1 MTSATERGYARELDR
16 RDPLASFRRRFI
28 VDDPD
33 LIYLDGNSLG
43 RLPKAT
49 ATRLKDLIE
58 QEWGQQLI
66 RGWNQGWMEAPER
79 IGSKIAQLIGARADE
94 VIVADSTSINL
105 FKLAVAALQAQPDR
119 HKIVT
124 DDLNFPSD
132 HHVLQGIQALLQR
145 PVEIHVARSPDGI
158 HGPLDA
164 LYEAIDRH
172 TALVTL
178 SHVAYKTSYAYD
190 LQTMTERAQHQGA
203 FMLWD
208 LSHSVGSLPVRLND
222 CAVPLAVGC
231 TYKHLNG
238 GPGAPAFLYVRRD
251 LQLRLANPIPGWM
264 GKRNVFD
271 FDPTYQPDQGI
282 RRFLTGT
289 PSILSL
295 CAIEPAIEL
304 FLEAGMERVREK
316 SVLQTEYLIELWR
329 AWLAPLGFS
338 LNSPLESASR
348 GAHVS
353 LGHPHGLSIDQA
365 LIQEMK
371 VIPDFRP
378 PDTLRF
384 GACPLYTSFEDIFEG
399 MSRLRTTVI
408 EKRFEKYTQAPL
420 VT

>member
-1 MTSATERGYARELDR
+1 MTDPTEREYARQLDR
-16 RDPLASFRRRFI
+16 QDPLSSFRQRFTL
-28 VDDPD
+28 DDPD

-43 RLPKAT
+43 KLPKAT
-49 ATRLKDLIE
+49 AQRLQQLIE

-66 RGWNQGWMEAPER
+66 RGWNQGWMEAPQR
-79 IGSKIAQLIGARADE
+79 VGAKIAQLIGARADE
-94 VIVADSTSINL
+94 VIVADSTSVNL

-119 HKIVT
+119 HRIVT

-132 HHVLQGIQALLQR
+132 HHVLQGIQALLHR
-145 PVEIHVARSPDGI
+145 PVEIHVAKSPDGI
-158 HGPLDA
+158 HGPLDK
-164 LYEAIDRH
+164 LHDAIDRH

-190 LQTMTERAQHQGA
+190 LRAMTERARRQRA
-203 FMLWD
+203 LMLWD
-208 LSHSVGSLPVRLND
+208 LSHSVGSLPIGLNE
-222 CAVPLAVGC
+222 CEVPLAVGC

-238 GPGAPAFLYVRRD
+238 GPGAPAFLYVRSD
-251 LQLRLANPIPGWM
+251 MQPRLTNPIPGWM
-264 GKRNVFD
+264 GKLNVFD
-271 FDPTYQPDQGI
+271 FDPTYLPDPGI

-289 PSILSL
+289 PPILSL
-295 CAIEPAIEL
+295 CAIEPSIEL
-304 FLEAGMERVREK
+304 FLEAGIERVREK

-338 LNSPLESASR
+338 LNSPLESARR

-353 LGHPHGLSIDQA
+353 LGHPQGLSIDQA
-365 LIQEMK
+365 LIHEMR

-384 GACPLYTSFEDIFEG
+384 GACPLYTSFEDIYEG
-399 MSRLRTTVI
+399 MSRLRTVVI
-408 EKRFEKYTQAPL
+408 EKRFEKYTQAPP